1 MQGCGRSGLDTCTDS
16 TQPWNFRAEHDGRR
30 LAWVLVVAFSEL
42 PTPPRP
48 SGFEGRASAGPRPPS
63 ALRLL
68 VGTYLPFVLSALWAA
83 VVIRLIARDPRYA
96 IPIGIVA
103 LIWIVPLAISRM
115 RQKRMLLRGNVPEV
129 LETWAPVLATT
140 PYPETLQP
148 LLIATAY
155 AANGWVD
162 QAREA
167 ARRSRKGEAWV
178 AAEEQR
184 RIVDTLLESFDG
196 DRERAVRI
204 ASDLSAVPLPPVG
217 IFLRRRI
224 SALRAGL
231 GALARAFNR
240 TAQPGDRRLLMA
252 AAKSSPLFH
261 WAFAY
266 AAAIVAIDESDEKAA
281 KRAIRG
287 APNWP
292 STSVFHNF
300 HQEIESQIERIET
313 IKRAR

>member
-1 MQGCGRSGLDTCTDS
+1 MQHG
-16 TQPWNFRAEHDGRR
+16 RAEG
-30 LAWVLVVAFSEL
+30 
-42 PTPPRP
+42 
-48 SGFEGRASAGPRPPS
+48 GPQPPS
-63 ALRLL
+63 MFRLL

-96 IPIGIVA
+96 IPIGVVA

-115 RQKRMLLRGNVPEV
+115 RQRKLLLRGNVPEV
-129 LETWAPVLATT
+129 LEAWAPVLATT

-167 ARRSRKGEAWV
+167 ARRAHKGEAWV

-184 RIVDTLLESFDG
+184 RIVETLLESFDG
-196 DRERAVRI
+196 DRDRAVRFATEL
-204 ASDLSAVPLPPVG
+204 ASVPLPPVG

-231 GALARAFNR
+231 GALSRAFAR
-240 TAQPGDRRLLMA
+240 TAQPGDRRILMA

-261 WAFAY
+261 WAFSY
-266 AAAIVAIDESDEKAA
+266 AAAVAAIDEGDAKAA
-281 KRAIRG
+281 RKAIRG

-292 STSVFHNF
+292 STSVFHDF
-300 HQEIESQIERIET
+300 HKEIELQIERIDA
-313 IKRAR
+313 IKRASAH

>member
-1 MQGCGRSGLDTCTDS
+1 
-16 TQPWNFRAEHDGRR
+16 
-30 LAWVLVVAFSEL
+30 VAFSEL
-42 PTPPRP
+42 PSPPRP
-48 SGFEGRASAGPRPPS
+48 SGFQQGRAEGGPKPPS
-63 ALRLL
+63 AFRLL

-115 RQKRMLLRGNVPEV
+115 RQRKLLMRGNVPEV
-129 LETWAPVLATT
+129 LEAWAPVLATT

-167 ARRSRKGEAWV
+167 ARRAHKGEAWV

-184 RIVDTLLESFDG
+184 RIVETLLESFDG
-196 DRERAVRI
+196 DRERAVRF
-204 ASDLSAVPLPPVG
+204 ANDLAAVPLPPVG

-231 GALARAFNR
+231 GALARAFAR
-240 TAQPGDRRLLMA
+240 TAQPGDRRILMA

-261 WAFAY
+261 WAFSY
-266 AAAIVAIDESDEKAA
+266 AAAVAAIDDSDARAA
-281 KRAIRG
+281 RRAIRG

-292 STSVFHNF
+292 STSVFHDF
-300 HQEIESQIERIET
+300 HKEIELQIERIEA
-313 IKRAR
+313 IKRASAH